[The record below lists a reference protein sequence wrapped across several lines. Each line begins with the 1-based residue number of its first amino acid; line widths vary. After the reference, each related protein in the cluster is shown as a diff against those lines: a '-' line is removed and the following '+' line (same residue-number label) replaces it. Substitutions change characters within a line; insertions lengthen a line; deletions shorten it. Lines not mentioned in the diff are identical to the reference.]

1 MLALHKIMNL
11 VGGWTYKNKHSLD
24 KDSEVITS
32 TSRSGKSNSKTSRS
46 SNSSSSNTLTP
57 FKLGYK
63 NGRGTKKGKGKV
75 TGKGRRNKTRT
86 KRY

>member
-1 MLALHKIMNL
+1 MQALHKIMNL

-32 TSRSGKSNSKTSRS
+32 TSKSGKSNIRSSRS

-63 NGRGTKKGKGKV
+63 KGRGTKKGKGKV
-75 TGKGRRNKTRT
+75 TGKGRRNKTRS

>member
-1 MLALHKIMNL
+1 MQALHKIMNL

-32 TSRSGKSNSKTSRS
+32 TSKSGKSNSRSSRS

-63 NGRGTKKGKGKV
+63 KGRGTKKGKGKV
-75 TGKGRRNKTRT
+75 TGKGRRNKTRS

>member
-63 NGRGTKKGKGKV
+63 KGRGTKKGKGKV
-75 TGKGRRNKTRT
+75 TGKGRRNKTRS

>member
-63 NGRGTKKGKGKV
+63 KGRGTKKGKGKV